1 MQIQDERN
9 SSDTQECA
17 GCGITAIGSTAEIWC
32 PDCACMHAFC
42 AQCAHDAME
51 VLAA

>member
-9 SSDTQECA
+9 SFDTQECA
-17 GCGITAIGSTAEIWC
+17 GCGMTAPGATAEIWC
-32 PDCACMHAFC
+32 PDCACTHPFC

-51 VLAA
+51 ALAA